1 MIIINIVEILSLMV
15 AGYCLRILT
24 EGLVPDIKQAWQK
37 TRQDREDDE
46 VLRIVSGLSGDP
58 EPKVDVASEKIKPTL
73 RERLEDWWTQVWA
86 DSTPRTH
93 QQIAGFV
100 SYASM
105 EDKLPIRWIFGQFF
119 SSRQDKRK
127 PSRGSVLYTG
137 RHRADKTLKQEGE
150 DGLPISEEEIPRR
163 DRGEAGPGEGSPDER
178 IIDEG

>member
-15 AGYCLRILT
+15 AGYCLRVLT

-37 TRQDREDDE
+37 TRQNREDDE

-58 EPKVDVASEKIKPTL
+58 EPEVDVASEIIRPSW
-73 RERLEDWWTQVWA
+73 RERAMDWWAQVWE

-93 QQIAGFV
+93 ERLAGFV
-100 SYASM
+100 SFNPWTS
-105 EDKLPIRWIFGQFF
+105 PW
-119 SSRQDKRK
+119 
-127 PSRGSVLYTG
+127 PSRTGKPKRSMFYTG

-163 DRGEAGPGEGSPDER
+163 DRGEDSPGEGSPDER